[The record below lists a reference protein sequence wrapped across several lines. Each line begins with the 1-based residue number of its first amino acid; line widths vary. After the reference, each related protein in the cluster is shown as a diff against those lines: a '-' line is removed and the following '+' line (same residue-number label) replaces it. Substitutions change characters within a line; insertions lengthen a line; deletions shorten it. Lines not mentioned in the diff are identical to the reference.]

1 MPRRLYNLARVLS
14 ATAGTGTITL
24 GAAVSGF
31 LTFAGAG
38 VQDGEVV
45 YYGIRDS
52 GHSEVGYGTY
62 TASGTTLTRTVLKS
76 TNSDAAIDLSGSAEV
91 FITGPAQAW
100 SVGRQTIWVPA
111 SAMIAAITSGPASAS
126 LESATNDVNY
136 RVFDFDAS
144 ADEHAHFNVAFPKGW
159 DLGAVRFQVYWSTT
173 ATDTDGVAWGLQGI
187 AIPDGD
193 PVDTAWGTAVVV
205 TDDAQS
211 AAGDVLITA
220 ESGDVTIG
228 GTPAADDLTFFR
240 VFRDVSDGNDD
251 MTEDA
256 RLIGVKIFYNIQAGN
271 DD

>member
-1 MPRRLYNLARVLS
+1 MARRLYNLARVLTS
-14 ATAGTGTITL
+14 TTGTGTITL

-45 YYGIRDS
+45 YYGVRDS
-52 GHSEVGYGTY
+52 GHSEIGYGTY

-76 TNSDAAIDLSGSAEV
+76 TNSDNAIDLSGSAEV
-91 FITGPAQAW
+91 VITGPAQAW
-100 SVGRQTIWVPA
+100 PIGRQTIWVPA
-111 SAMIAAITSGPASAS
+111 SAMIAAATSGPASAS
-126 LESATNDVNY
+126 LETATNDINY
-136 RVFDFDAS
+136 KVFDFDPS

-159 DLGAVRFQVYWSTT
+159 DLGVVRFQVWWSTT

-211 AAGDVLITA
+211 AAGDVLVTA

-228 GTPAADDLTFFR
+228 GTPAADQLSFFR
-240 VFRDVSDGNDD
+240 IFRDVSDAADD
-251 MTEDA
+251 MGEDA
-256 RLIGVKIFYNIQAGN
+256 RLIGLKLFYNIQVGN